1 MSTVFA
7 ANDFALAT
15 IEGTF
20 SLNPEPM
27 ANPVDFIV
35 VVSSDDDYLNGYH
48 LFTEKVNR
56 RLRSGYQLH
65 GQPFNVERVICQ
77 AMIKPVEAKSANSQ
91 GLPESSTDT
100 TTFYQRPATV

>member
-1 MSTVFA
+1 L
-7 ANDFALAT
+7 ALTA
-15 IEGTF
+15 GSF
-20 SLNPEPM
+20 SFNPEPM
-27 ANPVDFIV
+27 TNPVDFIV

-65 GQPFNVERVICQ
+65 GQPFNVERIICQ
-77 AMIKPVEAKSANSQ
+77 AMVKPAEAKSANGQ